1 MGDERAMVVGE
12 GNHTDAKQAVKN
24 ALKQAVSN
32 FELGEVRV
40 VSLSHNVVV
49 DFEGKY
55 QATVILAV
63 EWNESRNDFNKSDKV

>member
-12 GNHTDAKQAVKN
+12 GKSFNAKQAINN

-40 VSLSHNVVV
+40 VSLSHHVVV

-63 EWNESRNDFNKSDKV
+63 EWNESRNDFNKSDIV